1 MPEVIISDTS
11 CLLALR
17 DAERLHL
24 LEDLFGTVRVTSV
37 VVKEYRSPLPAWVI
51 VSDPDNEDRVA
62 RFSSIVD
69 PGEASSI
76 ALALEHPFSRL
87 ILDDW
92 KGRRLATELGINITG
107 TIGIV
112 KLAKDRAIIAAMRP
126 ILQELRKAGLWISD
140 ELEFAVLREAGEV

>member
-37 VVKEYRSPLPAWVI
+37 VAKEYRSPLPAWVI

-69 PGEASSI
+69 PG
-76 ALALEHPFSRL
+76 
-87 ILDDW
+87 
-92 KGRRLATELGINITG
+92 
-107 TIGIV
+107 
-112 KLAKDRAIIAAMRP
+112 
-126 ILQELRKAGLWISD
+126 
-140 ELEFAVLREAGEV
+140 